1 MQIISG
7 VHFNFS
13 FPETFWDALYGEQDE
28 QARQDAKSD
37 AYFALIRN
45 YYRFGWMIPYFFGAS
60 PALCGSFIQGRETD
74 LPFEKIGG
82 TLYLPKSTSLRLS
95 DLGYTN
101 SAQSVLKIGFN
112 SIDQYLDGLS
122 DAIRHPSE
130 EFAKIGVK
138 VDGEYRQLNS
148 NILQIENELYAPIR
162 PKRVSKSGEKPSD
175 ALRRGGVEYIEVR
188 SLDVNPFSAVGLN
201 EDQVR
206 FLDLFLTWAALS
218 DSDPMDNCELECWR
232 DNWNKVIVSG
242 REKGLMLQIGCQ
254 GERLS
259 LQDWAH
265 RVFVELRQIAQ
276 QMDMTAGGSAYQDVC
291 NQLETWIDNPELT
304 ISGQL
309 LELTKELGGLGKVG
323 CTLGMKYRDENLAHG
338 YQYYSQ
344 DTMETEVASSVEKQK
359 QAEQSDT
366 LSFDDFLEDYFAYLK
381 Q

>member
-1 MQIISG
+1 
-7 VHFNFS
+7 
-13 FPETFWDALYGEQDE
+13 
-28 QARQDAKSD
+28 
-37 AYFALIRN
+37 
-45 YYRFGWMIPYFFGAS
+45 
-60 PALCGSFIQGRETD
+60 
-74 LPFEKIGG
+74 
-82 TLYLPKSTSLRLS
+82 
-95 DLGYTN
+95 
-101 SAQSVLKIGFN
+101 
-112 SIDQYLDGLS
+112 
-122 DAIRHPSE
+122 
-130 EFAKIGVK
+130 
-138 VDGEYRQLNS
+138 
-148 NILQIENELYAPIR
+148 
-162 PKRVSKSGEKPSD
+162 
-175 ALRRGGVEYIEVR
+175 
-188 SLDVNPFSAVGLN
+188 
-201 EDQVR
+201 
-206 FLDLFLTWAALS
+206 
-218 DSDPMDNCELECWR
+218 MDNCELECWR

-276 QMDMTAGGSAYQDVC
+276 QMDMAAGGSAYQDVC
-291 NQLETWIDNPELT
+291 NKLETWIDNPELT

-323 CTLGMKYRDENLAHG
+323 CALGMKYREENLAHG